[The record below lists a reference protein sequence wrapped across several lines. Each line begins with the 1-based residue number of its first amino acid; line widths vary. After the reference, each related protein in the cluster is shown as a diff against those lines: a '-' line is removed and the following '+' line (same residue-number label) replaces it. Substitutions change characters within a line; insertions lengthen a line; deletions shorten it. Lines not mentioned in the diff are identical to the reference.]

1 MKCKGLQSCRKH
13 SVRGFT
19 LIELLVVVL
28 IIGVLAAVA
37 LPQYRIA
44 VLKSRAAAA
53 LPMLKA
59 IYQAEERYHLITGN
73 HTTNFND
80 LDITLGNN
88 CAGNSCRVNNIQF
101 EINASDT
108 YAFLDGDYN
117 NYSFCLA
124 IITNENGSVAVI
136 SAGKA
141 KKGSIIC
148 YDRGNSTYK
157 KACLALGVKDSFAF
171 SGYTAYIL

>member
-1 MKCKGLQSCRKH
+1 MKSKKEK
-13 SVRGFT
+13 GFT

-28 IIGVLAAVA
+28 IIGILAAIA

-59 IYQAEERYHLITGN
+59 IYQAEERYRLITGD

-80 LDITLGNN
+80 LDITIGDN
-88 CAGNSCRVNNIQF
+88 CNFYSSYSSCQVNNIKF
-101 EINASDT
+101 EMNSSDT
-108 YAFLDGDYN
+108 YAFLDGN
-117 NYSFCLA
+117 LNPSSFALA
-124 IITNENGSVAVI
+124 IITNETGEVAQA
-136 SAGKA
+136 SDGKA

-148 YDRGNSTYK
+148 YTRNNSMYEK
-157 KACLALGVKDSFAF
+157 VCSALGGKYTFTHT
-171 SGYTAYIL
+171 SGKAYIL